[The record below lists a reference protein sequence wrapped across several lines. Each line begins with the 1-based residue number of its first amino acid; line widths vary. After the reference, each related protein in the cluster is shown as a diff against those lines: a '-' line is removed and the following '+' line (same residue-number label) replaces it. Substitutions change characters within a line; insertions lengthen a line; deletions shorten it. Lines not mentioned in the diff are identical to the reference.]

1 MLFASL
7 KAMVRRKKRIKT
19 VHLAGAVG
27 ETPSSCRRYGP
38 FHGNPT
44 E

>member
-7 KAMVRRKKRIKT
+7 KAMYAAKNGAS

-27 ETPSSCRRYGP
+27 ETPSSCRRWYGP

-44 E
+44 D